1 MLENEPYCGVS
12 VMLRLS
18 DTHTTAYPMRRAVIG
33 EQWSEKLGS
42 KRMAKSTPPSPVEKV
57 STSEIVDTEEEI
69 QFKRPIRRTS
79 KENYR
84 PKMILKDIQH
94 RIYS

>member
-1 MLENEPYCGVS
+1 MT
-12 VMLRLS
+12 R
-18 DTHTTAYPMRRAVIG
+18 TAYPTRRVVTG

-57 STSEIVDTEEEI
+57 STSEIVDTEEEA
-69 QFKRPIRRTS
+69 QFKRPIERTP
-79 KENYR
+79 KRNYR
-84 PKMILKDIQH
+84 PKMILEDIQR